1 MIAILL
7 SCGMALTQKLVCIGL
22 LLMVASCSPFGYT
35 YINPLPDTAAYTDG
49 GQVRA
54 TGTIGV
60 LGAHAQVSTSPVKYV
75 GITGGYFFGY
85 KGFTC
90 YNYAGQLYAPLFT
103 TKKAGRFYAS
113 LQVER
118 AHGRHQRN
126 FTDNA
131 PFVNNS
137 ESRMEVDVSY
147 LATSITPSLYTSLDV
162 GKNDRVKM
170 GVSFMFTEALYDKLR
185 FKRSFFVNG
194 QPSATGNKDI
204 NAPNTTF
211 TGTGAWVFLAFESK
225 KLPIFGYTNVGYA
238 PFNYPTG
245 DIQMWN
251 LQSNYKFG
259 VGFVNFT
266 TFGLYLDWKRFRK
279 NKAAK

>member
-1 MIAILL
+1 
-7 SCGMALTQKLVCIGL
+7 MALTQKLVCIGL
-22 LLMVASCSPFGYT
+22 LLMASCSPFGYT
-35 YINPLPDTAAYTDG
+35 YINPLPDTAVYTDG

-75 GITGGYFFGY
+75 GITGGYFLGY

-103 TKKAGRFYAS
+103 TKKAGRFYMS
-113 LQVER
+113 LQFER

-137 ESRMEVDVSY
+137 ESRMEVDISY
-147 LATSITPSLYTSLDV
+147 IATSITPSIYASFDV
-162 GKNDRVKM
+162 GKNDRVKV

-211 TGTGAWVFLAFESK
+211 TGTGAWVFCAFESK
-225 KLPIFGYTNVGYA
+225 KLPIFGYTNLGYA

-259 VGFVNFT
+259 MGFVNFT

-279 NKAAK
+279 NKAAN